1 MEFKNL
7 SYQNLLLCDLNWETI
22 LLTLFKKCDSEKDFL
37 QGRDIGQGLGHYG
50 NKKLLNKLYKSVS
63 PLDLLQFQSFYIIL
77 IVFK

>member
-7 SYQNLLLCDLNWETI
+7 SYQNLLLYDLNWETI
-22 LLTLFKKCDSEKDFL
+22 LLILFKKCGSEKDFL

-50 NKKLLNKLYKSVS
+50 NKKLLNKLYKSVY
-63 PLDLLQFQSFYIIL
+63 PLDLLQFQLFYIIL